1 MVCTVPSGNIWIQL
15 PLLSCSTQKSIVFWK
30 TPSPLHRGIT
40 RPRVKKNV
48 KNGLVKTISS
58 AAGVQ
63 RRYEGLK
70 MNFHFNIPE
79 NKVCFKKQSG
89 NNIYRLDKKN
99 SALFF
104 FTRYIYW

>member
-79 NKVCFKKQSG
+79 NEVLFKNKVEIKSVDYIKKFC
-89 NNIYRLDKKN
+89 NVLLK
-99 SALFF
+99 
-104 FTRYIYW
+104 RYNYW